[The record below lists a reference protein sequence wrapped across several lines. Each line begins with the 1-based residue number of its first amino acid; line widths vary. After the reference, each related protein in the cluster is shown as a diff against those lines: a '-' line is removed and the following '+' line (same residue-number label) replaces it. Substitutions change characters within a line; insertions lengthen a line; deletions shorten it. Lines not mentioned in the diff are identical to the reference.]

1 MPRILDIG
9 NSLYQESLLPQQ
21 SLELPHAQI
30 RWTDILV
37 FPLLFNLYNPYA
49 TIAAKPAI
57 PMGTNGASLAFWISL
72 DPWSS
77 SYEER
82 ETSVSLDKVIEESS
96 DNYKMFQVPTSFW
109 LHSRIRPPRIF
120 FLINYFNWRL
130 ITLKYC
136 GCFCHTLTWI
146 RHGCTCVPESQS
158 PLPPPSQ
165 SHPSGLSQCTGSE
178 CPVSCI
184 ELGLVI

>member
-1 MPRILDIG
+1 
-9 NSLYQESLLPQQ
+9 
-21 SLELPHAQI
+21 
-30 RWTDILV
+30 
-37 FPLLFNLYNPYA
+37 
-49 TIAAKPAI
+49 
-57 PMGTNGASLAFWISL
+57 MGTNGASLAFRISL

-82 ETSVSLDKVIEESS
+82 ETSVSLDTVIEESS

-109 LHSRIRPPRIF
+109 PHSRIRPPRIF

-146 RHGCTCVPESQS
+146 SHGCTCVPESQS
-158 PLPPPSQ
+158 PLPPPSL
-165 SHPSGLSQCTGSE
+165 SYPSGLSQCTGSE

-184 ELGLVI
+184 ELGLVIYFTHGSIHVQCYSLKSSHHHLPPQSSKDCSIHLFLFCCLTFRVIISIFLNSIYMH